1 MKRKEMRV
9 EERKSEEK
17 GWGGGVKQMRRIRER
32 KTEER
37 R

>member
-17 GWGGGVKQMRRIRER
+17 GWGGVKQMRRIRER